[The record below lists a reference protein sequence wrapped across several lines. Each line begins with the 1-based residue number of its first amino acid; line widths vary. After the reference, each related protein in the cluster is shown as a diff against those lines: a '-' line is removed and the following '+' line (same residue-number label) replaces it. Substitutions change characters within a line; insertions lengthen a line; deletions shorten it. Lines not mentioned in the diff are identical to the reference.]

1 MKKRILAII
10 LSLCMLVALLPMQV
24 LADNDNSGGTVQTL
38 TLHGGKVLA
47 LQNDFLRV
55 SLYND
60 GAQGAIATVPSA
72 LADKFE
78 NNFPDDYQIPYCGF
92 YVYNQGK
99 KEYRLTA
106 LSLKNA
112 EFVDS
117 TPYGTNK
124 AIKADY
130 DITIY
135 LSFTESGAVTLPGTA
150 TAYYELAKVTD
161 APSEK
166 ASSWGVLTSIGKVN
180 FDDTEALMQFGD
192 FELEWNYV
200 MYCFTGMGHYDA
212 VYQPSGPAIKT
223 NTVTIEDYE
232 DKNGNR
238 VYNETTSNKVITSRT
253 EDLSTWHLPK
263 GYSTPDDRKEAYIT
277 KAYTDGYPWA
287 NPFAALS
294 QYYTEKDLI
303 YTAQNNKVSAELPRT
318 VSISPRDYPYLTRMV
333 ITNRLFA
340 FHDDYTNFLWG
351 FDDLAAFDE
360 ELPTKPDEVSTSIS
374 SNKLAVFKTSSG
386 VTVEHYTDN
395 AALDALKKKYNTS
408 PIAQIS
414 GDYESTNG
422 SEFVF
427 TSGYAMLSPTVTAA
441 WNKNSGGKL
450 IIKRDGTIEQNGINL
465 NAPSFKFYQ
474 PKSGTENSLN
484 LGFDDNGLV
493 FEFEPQNNEALIY
506 VDIPYSTSKI
516 DKATADTKGNLILS
530 GEIGFKT
537 IFDGAEFTLNKLGYG
552 LKEKTLPDGK
562 KAYDFKVNG
571 VDCKGSFDTADLLT
585 LELAAV
591 EGEVNT
597 FEGEERY
604 AFSLELNAFDLF
616 ETEASLALERSNK
629 GTLLPDELWFY
640 VKASPGIVLVPPVP
654 VGQLNGGGAGF
665 KDLVATVNGNYFA
678 IPPLKLRGA
687 LTGTYMHII
696 EGTGNVVIG
705 PSEISLKATDINI
718 VGAGANTQ
726 IIDEFGYALKLDGQ
740 KRNYKGETYTGIYFA
755 GAQNLSLKLPSQ
767 TINLIEV
774 ESELELGAFGG
785 ANDRKDKV
793 YLGIGANATATG
805 TIKIPDSSKIW
816 GGKKL
821 RDAKINLIA
830 GGQTTFPIRNTT
842 VSNGIKEA
850 FRNIDPY
857 LGAMGETKGKI
868 FDARA
873 WALIPHIIRTKFK
886 IGKGW
891 GFEVKLHNKL
901 PHWDWT
907 EKGVTPVVQSAQ
919 VSPVLLSLANAPETS
934 AEITITA
941 GADETPYILLSF
953 DNSVTEEQVKSAL
966 KIDGYTINW
975 TDDGAINPEDDISA
989 ATDLMTN
996 NKDGKEYRNVILRL
1010 KNGGTYQI
1018 NAGELTFKHEEAT
1031 VTPFER
1037 LNLTQNNNNLSG
1049 KIDYAENGTKYVLRT
1064 YLANAEG
1071 EADYLIDEQEL
1082 TGADSI
1088 NVEIPTSGGLVPT
1101 GDYFVTSFL
1110 MTEKDTEVE
1119 GKIET
1124 ALMAIDNKSFTDK
1137 VSYTNTNEPGAP
1149 QNVSLEAIG
1158 NEAMRAAWDKC
1169 DDADGYSVR
1178 IYKDENGT
1186 LTDTGFGYDLDKD
1199 KTSIDMAVTSGG
1211 NGVEISE
1218 NGNNVTAESVPAEKL
1233 LPDTNYRVGVR
1244 AYRSIDGGKYYS
1256 AESESLSKYLPKY
1269 ESIDITIKVNEN
1281 ICEVDKNGVH
1291 NAYIGNGTSIL
1302 TLESS
1307 KSGTAFKVTRMD
1319 NNSEILPENGE
1330 YQIPSF
1336 EGTLMFKI
1344 DGIVGNDV
1352 TSEYLLISTDKEP
1365 PVLTLSSDIFYAD
1378 KDTGEY
1384 KITGVADAGSKII
1397 YNDAD
1402 SVYAGANGVFEI
1414 SGILN
1419 DGESSDSV
1427 LLQAE
1432 DMVQNTSEYV
1442 FAFISRQKAAYTVT
1456 VNDSYAQVNGSGE
1469 YTEKETITINA
1480 GERDGYVFTG
1490 WSSESGITFKDDKA
1504 EETTFEMPDKDVTV
1518 TANWRKISTGGS
1530 GGSLGAPVYTVKFD
1544 TNGGS
1549 EITDK
1554 KVSGNIAIKE
1564 PAKPEKNGFV
1574 FAGWYSDKE
1583 LSVKFDFNTHITKN
1597 TTLYAKWDKADSSA
1611 DKLILTIDKLE
1622 AKVFGKTVAND
1633 VAPIITNDRT
1643 MLPARFVAENL
1654 GAVVSW
1660 DEADRIVTIKGKNLK
1675 TGEDVTIIITI
1686 DKATATVNG
1695 GEINL
1700 DSPAFIRNDRTYTP
1714 VRFIAEQLGADVNW
1728 DENER
1733 NVIITLPD
1741 KAEN

>member
-1 MKKRILAII
+1 
-10 LSLCMLVALLPMQV
+10 MLVALLPMQV

-99 KEYRLTA
+99 KESRFTA

-112 EFVDS
+112 EFVDT

-130 DITIY
+130 DIIVY
-135 LSFTESGAVTLPGTA
+135 LSYTGSEFVTLHGTA

-161 APSEK
+161 NPTEK

-180 FDDTEALMQFGD
+180 FDDNEALMQFGD
-192 FELEWNYV
+192 FELEWSYA

-212 VYQPSGPAIKT
+212 VYQPNGPAIKT
-223 NTVTIEDYE
+223 TTVTIEDYE

-238 VYNETTSNKVITSRT
+238 VYNETSSNKVITSRT

-303 YTAQNNKVSAELPRT
+303 YTAQNNKVSAELPRS
-318 VSISPRDYPYLTRMV
+318 VSISPRDYPYLTRMI

-360 ELPTKPDEVSTSIS
+360 ELPTKPDEVSASIS

-427 TSGYAMLSPTVTAA
+427 TNGSAMLSPTVTAT

-740 KRNYKGETYTGIYFA
+740 ERNYKGETYTGIYFA

-767 TINLIEV
+767 TINVIEV

-857 LGAMGETKGKI
+857 LGAMGETKGRI

-891 GFEVKLHNKL
+891 GFEVKLHNML

-919 VSPVLLSLANAPETS
+919 VSPALLSLANAPETS

-966 KIDGYTINW
+966 QIDGCTIGW
-975 TDDGAINPEDDISA
+975 ADDDGIINPDDDISA

-1101 GDYFVTSFL
+1101 GNYFVTSFL

-1124 ALMAIDNKSFTDK
+1124 ALMAIDSKSFTDK
-1137 VSYTNTNEPGAP
+1137 VSYKNTNEPSAP

-1169 DDADGYSVR
+1169 ADADGYSVR

-1186 LTDTGFGYDLDKD
+1186 VTDTGFGYDLDKD
-1199 KTSIDMAVTSGG
+1199 QTSIDMAVTSGG

-1218 NGNNVTAESVPAEKL
+1218 NGNNVTAGSVPAEKL

-1281 ICEVDKNGVH
+1281 ICEADKNGVH

-1330 YQIPSF
+1330 YPIPSF

-1344 DGIVGNDV
+1344 DGIVGKDV

-1442 FAFISRQKAAYTVT
+1442 FAFISKRMTYNVT
-1456 VNDSYAQVNGSGE
+1456 VNDSYAQVSGSGE
-1469 YTEKETITINA
+1469 YAEKETVTVNA
-1480 GERDGYVFTG
+1480 GTRDGYVFTG

-1504 EETTFEMPDKDVTV
+1504 EETTFEMPDKDVTI